1 MAPSVHQILSRA
13 ASFSY
18 NPFVSTDDEGS
29 QNCAAMPLSRTAS
42 ERIQYT
48 NRNVKRPTPGR
59 GNSDR
64 DLLLD
69 NGDCSGSATQARNRD
84 FNENGSYE
92 NQTMEELEQYAVYKS
107 KDTTA
112 TFTNSIKVAE
122 EIREG
127 AAKTLTDL
135 HRQGEQIRQTHNV
148 ALNIDHDLSIGE
160 KLLGSLGGIFSKPWR
175 PVRTRPMKGPA
186 TIQGNSIQRV
196 RNDQEQRQDLGL
208 VKSSQR
214 KEHTQIHPSGAGNTK
229 ACVEIEKVKQ
239 DDCLSDLSNILDQL
253 KDMAID
259 MGQEMGR
266 QNKAVDHLSEDV
278 SELGFRIK
286 EANARSRRLLGK

>member
-18 NPFVSTDDEGS
+18 NPFDSPNDEGS
-29 QNCAAMPLSRTAS
+29 QNCPAMPLSRTAS

-48 NRNVKRPTPGR
+48 YRYVKRPAPVR

-64 DLLLD
+64 DLLLGH
-69 NGDCSGSATQARNRD
+69 GDSSGSATQARYKD
-84 FNENGSYE
+84 FNENSSYE
-92 NQTMEELEQYAVYKS
+92 NRTVEELEQYAVYKS

-112 TFTNSIKVAE
+112 TFNNSIKVAE
-122 EIREG
+122 EIRG
-127 AAKTLTDL
+127 DAAKTLTDI

-148 ALNIDHDLSIGE
+148 ALNIDHDLTIGE
-160 KLLGSLGGIFSKPWR
+160 KLLGSLGGFFSKPWR
-175 PVRTRPMKGPA
+175 PMRTRPINGPV
-186 TIQGNSIQRV
+186 TVQGDSIQRV
-196 RNDQEQRQDLGL
+196 GNDQEQRQALGL
-208 VKSSQR
+208 VKSSQS
-214 KEHTQIHPSGAGNTK
+214 KEHTQIHPSGTGNTK

-259 MGQEMGR
+259 MGQEIGR
-266 QNKAVDHLSEDV
+266 QNKAVDHLSDDV
-278 SELGFRIK
+278 SELGHRIK

>member
-18 NPFVSTDDEGS
+18 NPFDSPNDEGS
-29 QNCAAMPLSRTAS
+29 QNCPAMPLSRTAS

-48 NRNVKRPTPGR
+48 NRYVKRPAPVR

-64 DLLLD
+64 DLLLGH
-69 NGDCSGSATQARNRD
+69 GDSSGSATQARYKD

-92 NQTMEELEQYAVYKS
+92 NRTVEELEQYAVYKS

-112 TFTNSIKVAE
+112 TFNNSIKVAE
-122 EIREG
+122 EIRG
-127 AAKTLTDL
+127 DAAKTLTDL

-148 ALNIDHDLSIGE
+148 ALNIDHDLTIGE
-160 KLLGSLGGIFSKPWR
+160 KLLGSLGGFFSKPWR
-175 PVRTRPMKGPA
+175 PMRTRPINGPV
-186 TIQGNSIQRV
+186 TVQGNSIQRV
-196 RNDQEQRQDLGL
+196 GNDQEQRQALGL
-208 VKSSQR
+208 VKSSQS
-214 KEHTQIHPSGAGNTK
+214 KEHTQIHPSGTGNTN

-259 MGQEMGR
+259 MGQEIGR
-266 QNKAVDHLSEDV
+266 QNKAVDHLSDDV
-278 SELGFRIK
+278 SELGHRIK